1 METVNSEQVIIGFIL
16 VCVIML
22 FWSLWKR
29 QLVTIIIKM
38 IMGMAIIGA
47 VNLILP
53 TIAIG
58 INGLTVGVTGILGI
72 PGIIMLYVIH
82 SLL

>member
-1 METVNSEQVIIGFIL
+1 MATIG
-16 VCVIML
+16 V
-22 FWSLWKR
+22 
-29 QLVTIIIKM
+29 
-38 IMGMAIIGA
+38 

-72 PGIIMLYVIH
+72 PGIIMLYVIQG
-82 SLL
+82 LL

>member
-1 METVNSEQVIIGFIL
+1 MGPVNSEQVIIAFIAVCL
-16 VCVIML
+16 VML

-29 QLVTIIIKM
+29 QVITIIIKM
-38 IMGMAIIGA
+38 VMGMAIIGA
-47 VNLILP
+47 VNLTLP

-58 INGLTVGVTGILGI
+58 INGVTIGVSGILGI
-72 PGIIMLYVIH
+72 PGIIMLYVIQ